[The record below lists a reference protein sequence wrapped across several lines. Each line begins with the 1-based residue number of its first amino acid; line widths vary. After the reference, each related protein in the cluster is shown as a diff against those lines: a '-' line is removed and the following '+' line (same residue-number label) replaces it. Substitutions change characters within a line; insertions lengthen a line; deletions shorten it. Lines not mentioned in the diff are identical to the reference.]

1 MKPIRKAVFPVAG
14 LGTRFLPA
22 TKAMPKEMLPVV
34 DRPLIQYVVDEAR
47 EAGIEHFIFVTGRNK
62 GVIEDHFDR
71 QFELEMT
78 LLERQKRCTL
88 DLLTKDLPSAGA
100 TSFTRQQEP
109 LGLGHAVW
117 CARELVGH
125 EPFALLLPDVLVQH
139 KCGCLAQMMD
149 AARELDEPANIV
161 AVEEVPRGLV
171 SQYGVVGVGDNIGKM
186 FSITSMV
193 EKPPRDQAPSNL
205 ILTGRYI
212 LQPEILEILGTQ
224 GSGTGGEIQ
233 LTDAMVQLAQKQPFY
248 GLEFEGRSFDCGS
261 KIGFLAA
268 NVSYALERK
277 DIAPGFRAE
286 IKKILDEFSVGNN
299 VGGGSGVRL

>member
-34 DRPLIQYVVDEAR
+34 DRPLIQHVFDEAR

-78 LLERQKRCTL
+78 LLERQKQKAL
-88 DLLTKDLPSAGA
+88 DMLRHDLPGPGS

-117 CARELVGH
+117 CARELIGN

-139 KCGCLAQMMD
+139 ERGCLAQMID
-149 AARELDEPANIV
+149 AAREIGERANIV
-161 AVEEVPRGLV
+161 AVEEVPHERV
-171 SQYGVVGVGDNIGKM
+171 DQYGVVGVGAPKGRV

-193 EKPPRDQAPSNL
+193 EKPPRDKAPSNL

-212 LQPEILEILGTQ
+212 LQPEILDLLAKQ
-224 GSGTGGEIQ
+224 DRGTGGEIQ
-233 LTDAMVQLAQKQPFY
+233 LTDAMISLAKTQPFY
-248 GLEFEGRSFDCGS
+248 GLKFDGRSFDCGS

-268 NVSYALERK
+268 NVSYALARA

-286 IKKILDEFSVGNN
+286 IKKILSEFN
-299 VGGGSGVRL
+299 GG

>member
-1 MKPIRKAVFPVAG
+1 MNTVRKAVFPVAG

-34 DRPLIQYVVDEAR
+34 DRPLIQHVVDEAR

-78 LLERQKRCTL
+78 LLERQKHKAL
-88 DLLTKDLPSAGA
+88 DYLNQDLPVPGS

-117 CARELVGH
+117 CARELIGH

-139 KCGCLAQMMD
+139 EQGCLAQMLD
-149 AARELDEPANIV
+149 AARELPGDANIV
-161 AVEEVPRGLV
+161 AVEEVPHERV
-171 SQYGVVGVGDNIGKM
+171 DQYGVVGIGERNGKM

-193 EKPPRDQAPSNL
+193 EKPPVDRAPSNL

-212 LQPEILEILGTQ
+212 PQPEILEILGTQ
-224 GSGTGGEIQ
+224 ERGTGGEIQ
-233 LTDAMVQLAQKQPFY
+233 FDRRHDPAGAQAAVLRPAIRRPQLRLR
-248 GLEFEGRSFDCGS
+248 LEDRLSRRQRLLRAGAS
-261 KIGFLAA
+261 
-268 NVSYALERK
+268 

-286 IKKILDEFSVGNN
+286 IKKIMGELN
-299 VGGGSGVRL
+299 GGGG

>member
-1 MKPIRKAVFPVAG
+1 MKTRVRKAVFPVAG

-34 DRPLIQYVVDEAR
+34 DRPLIQHVVDEAR
-47 EAGIEHFIFVTGRNK
+47 QAGIEHFIFVTGRNK

-71 QFELEMT
+71 QFELEMA
-78 LLERQKRCTL
+78 LLERQKHAAL
-88 DLLTKDLPSAGA
+88 EFMSQDLPIPGS

-117 CARELVGH
+117 CARELIGR

-139 KCGCLAQMMD
+139 SRGCLAQMLD
-149 AARELDEPANIV
+149 AAAELGEKANVV
-161 AVEEVPRGLV
+161 AVEEVPRERID
-171 SQYGVVGVGDNIGKM
+171 QYGVVGVGAHKGKT
-186 FSITSMV
+186 FAITSMV
-193 EKPPRDQAPSNL
+193 EKPPVDRAPSNL

-212 LQPEILEILGTQ
+212 LQPEILDILQTQ
-224 GSGTGGEIQ
+224 ERGAGGEIQ
-233 LTDAMVQLAQKQPFY
+233 LTDAMIQLSRTQGFY
-248 GLEFEGRSFDCGS
+248 GLKFEGRSFDCGS

-286 IKKILDEFSVGNN
+286 IKKILGDLNG
-299 VGGGSGVRL
+299 

>member
-1 MKPIRKAVFPVAG
+1 MSPVRKAVFPVAG

-34 DRPLIQYVVDEAR
+34 DRPLIQHVVDEAR
-47 EAGIEHFIFVTGRNK
+47 SAGIEHFIFVTGRNK

-78 LLERQKRCTL
+78 LLERQKHEALSHLKR
-88 DLLTKDLPSAGA
+88 DLPGPGS

-117 CARELVGH
+117 CARELIGH

-139 KCGCLAQMMD
+139 EQGCLAQMLE
-149 AARELDEPANIV
+149 AARELPGKANIV
-161 AVEEVPRGLV
+161 AVEEVPHDRV
-171 SQYGVVGVGDNIGKM
+171 DQYGVVGVGDRKGKM
-186 FSITSMV
+186 FTITTMV
-193 EKPPRDQAPSNL
+193 EKPTRERAPSNL

-212 LQPEILEILGTQ
+212 LQPEILDILGTQ
-224 GSGTGGEIQ
+224 GRGAGGEIQ
-233 LTDAMVQLAQKQPFY
+233 LTDAMIALSRTQPFY
-248 GLEFEGRSFDCGS
+248 GLQFEGRSFDCGS

-268 NVSYALERK
+268 NVSYALARP
-277 DIAPGFRAE
+277 DIAPGFREE
-286 IKKILDEFSVGNN
+286 IKKILGEIN
-299 VGGGSGVRL
+299 GG